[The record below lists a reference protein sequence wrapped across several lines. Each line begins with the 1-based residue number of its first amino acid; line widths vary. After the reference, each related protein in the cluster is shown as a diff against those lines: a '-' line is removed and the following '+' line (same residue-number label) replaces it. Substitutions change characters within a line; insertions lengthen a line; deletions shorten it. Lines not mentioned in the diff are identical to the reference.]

1 MVSSTDGPTAAAG
14 DPRRRAGDAAAP
26 LPPHR
31 SVEEILAHPD
41 FPSARRLFVAEH
53 ARVYEAGT
61 FPAQL
66 GADVGRVTTLAI
78 IVCLYAA
85 YAPADRATW
94 PTLNRLK
101 DNVAR
106 FGFASPRLIDD
117 FVARLAQT
125 GYVEMERQPEDSRV
139 RLLRPTERLLAWDRE
154 WMAAHYAPLD
164 RLYPVPG
171 YGPPARRD
179 PAFQAAHAGAALAAF
194 DAIIAMTWSNLEIVF
209 FLSATSALII
219 LLAFFEMGGADP
231 EARIRETD
239 LAHLAPRFGV
249 SRSHIRNILAVAQ
262 ERGFVVRS
270 GPRNAFIHL
279 TPRWM
284 TAFDRF
290 IADSLVQ
297 SDLTYRLALRA
308 MAAEAPDRSR
318 RADGSVRSE
327 NL

>member
-1 MVSSTDGPTAAAG
+1 MTISEGRHAAAG
-14 DPRRRAGDAAAP
+14 SFRLGGTPPEA
-26 LPPHR
+26 LPAHR

-41 FPSARRLFVAEH
+41 FPAARALFVAEH

-66 GADVGRVTTLAI
+66 GADVGRVTALAI
-78 IVCLYAA
+78 LVCLYAA
-85 YAPADRATW
+85 HDPADRATW

-101 DNVAR
+101 DTVAR

-117 FVARLAQT
+117 FVARLVQT

-139 RLLRPTERLLAWDRE
+139 RLLKPTERLLEWDRA

-164 RLYPVPG
+164 LLYPEPG
-171 YGPPARRD
+171 YGPPLRRD
-179 PAFQAAHAGAALAAF
+179 PAFQAAHAGAAPAAF

-219 LLAFFEMGGADP
+219 LLSLFEMGATDP
-231 EARIRETD
+231 EARIREAD
-239 LAHLAPRFGV
+239 LAPLAPRFGV
-249 SRSHIRNILAVAQ
+249 SRTHIRNILSVAQ

-270 GPRNAFIHL
+270 GPRNAFITL
-279 TPRWM
+279 TPRWSA
-284 TAFDRF
+284 AFDRF

-308 MAAEAPDRSR
+308 MGIAAPYRS
-318 RADGSVRSE
+318 
-327 NL
+327 

>member
-1 MVSSTDGPTAAAG
+1 MTSPAESQTS
-14 DPRRRAGDAAAP
+14 AAP
-26 LPPHR
+26 GPRGNAAPAGALPAHR

-41 FPSARRLFVAEH
+41 FPAARRLFVAEH
-53 ARVYEAGT
+53 AKVYEAGT

-66 GADVGRVTTLAI
+66 GADVGRVTALAI
-78 IVCLYAA
+78 LVCLYAA
-85 YAPADRATW
+85 YDPAERATW

-101 DNVAR
+101 DEVAR

-117 FVARLAQT
+117 FAARLAQT
-125 GYVEMERQPEDSRV
+125 GYVEMERQPEDNRV
-139 RLLRPTERLLAWDRE
+139 RLLKPTERLLDWDRE
-154 WMAAHYAPLD
+154 WIAAHYAPLD
-164 RLYPVPG
+164 LLYPEPG
-171 YGPPARRD
+171 YGPPLRRD
-179 PAFQAAHAGAALAAF
+179 RDFQAAHAGAAPAAF
-194 DAIIAMTWSNLEIVF
+194 DAIAAMMWVNLEIVF

-231 EARIRETD
+231 DSRIREGD

-249 SRSHIRNILAVAQ
+249 SRTHIRNILSVAQ

-270 GPRNAFIHL
+270 GPRNAFLHL

-308 MAAEAPDRSR
+308 MGIEAPYRS
-318 RADGSVRSE
+318 
-327 NL
+327 